1 MVLKFQ
7 SLIFFYFVYCHFV
20 KGQNSMVKGNN
31 RLIDLCNIE
40 PRDKE
45 GRDIT
50 ETRNTVVFIW
60 NLIMD

>member
-1 MVLKFQ
+1 
-7 SLIFFYFVYCHFV
+7 
-20 KGQNSMVKGNN
+20 MVKGNN

-40 PRDKE
+40 PRDK
-45 GRDIT
+45 GGDIT